1 MWPPP
6 PLSRVMT
13 RGRGGC
19 PRSPQLLSCT
29 VALGPTL
36 PKQRRAAGLME
47 NLLTGNLME
56 QKLIVAQDGV
66 CSMKGP
72 DFSVIPNI
80 RPLRGRHHVIG

>member
-1 MWPPP
+1 MAPATLVSGNDTGTWRVPKVPAAP
-6 PLSRVMT
+6 ELYRCSGSHSSKAEASSRLD
-13 RGRGGC
+13 GKL
-19 PRSPQLLSCT
+19 Q
-29 VALGPTL
+29 
-36 PKQRRAAGLME
+36 
-47 NLLTGNLME
+47 LTGNLME